1 MPAPNAPLRIL
12 LVEDNPGDALLVQI
26 ALDRADTVPA
36 FSCAISVAD
45 SIAEAC
51 YLLTRETPDVIVT
64 DLGLP
69 DGQGVEIV
77 TALIAAA
84 PGIPLIVLSGDSD
97 ARVMEEALQ
106 NGAAD
111 YLHKEEFTGALL
123 IDALRRDTGRNC
135 RQLAA
140 EG

>member
-1 MPAPNAPLRIL
+1 MPNPVEPLRIL
-12 LVEDNPGDALLVQI
+12 LVEDNRGDALLVQM
-26 ALDRADTVPA
+26 ALDRTDAAPA
-36 FSCAISVAD
+36 FSCAISVVD

-51 YLLTRETPDVIVT
+51 YLLARETHDVIVT

-69 DGQGVEIV
+69 DGQGMEIV

-97 ARVMEEALQ
+97 QRVMEESLR

-111 YLHKEEFTGALL
+111 YLCKGDFTGALL
-123 IDALRRDTGRNC
+123 IDALQRGTARDS
-135 RQLAA
+135 Q
-140 EG
+140 